1 MEHMMKITKEH
12 AKMIRQAVSQ
22 LEENFHFDLKEF
34 SFVYN
39 GKKAFIVDV
48 REKKSLI
55 APFSMYR
62 RELADYIDLYDLRTI
77 ERFNY
82 PKQLDSYL
90 TKCMQIIA
98 NMLDNTRMG
107 SVEYYINHIWKEFN
121 HAVNNFKNPEPMQL
135 FIDNVTAIITMIDY
149 CLEVQLSNMTEKD
162 KQMSMISQIVQNLD
176 EHYSIAG
183 VFEVT
188 KDSIKRIEVKG
199 TKSGNVTHDDP
210 NTIDLSKIKTI
221 NIKAI

>member
-1 MEHMMKITKEH
+1 
-12 AKMIRQAVSQ
+12 MIRQAVSQ

-55 APFSMYR
+55 SPFSMYR
-62 RELADYIDLYDLRTI
+62 RELADYIDLYDLQTI
-77 ERFNY
+77 KGFKESDQMDN
-82 PKQLDSYL
+82 YL

-121 HAVNNFKNPEPMQL
+121 HAVNSFDNLEPMQL
-135 FIDNVTAIITMIDY
+135 FIDNVTSIITMIDY
-149 CLEVQLSNMTEKD
+149 SLEVQLSNMSKTD
-162 KQMSMISQIVQNLD
+162 KQMSMISHIIQGLD
-176 EHYSIAG
+176 EHYDIAG

-188 KDSIKRIEVKG
+188 KDSIKKIEVRG
-199 TKSGNVTHDDP
+199 IRSGKVTQDDP
-210 NTIDLSKIKTI
+210 NTIDLSKIKTL